1 MEYDKFILQ
10 KIKHSPKTGFK
21 IKDDWLNPN
30 LFDYQREI
38 VSRACEHGKYALFMD
53 TGLGKSITQMNYADA
68 VNRHTNKPVLMLA
81 PLAVVYQ
88 MLKEAGK
95 FGFELNH
102 ARDNNSIKNGLNITN
117 YESLHKLDSSLF
129 ACVVLD
135 ESSILKG
142 FDSKTRRYLTDEFR
156 HTKYKLACT
165 ATPSPNDFVEL
176 GTHSEFLGNYTVAEM
191 KMIYF
196 TQDRMNTQNYILKG
210 HSEDKFW
217 EWIASWAECLTS
229 PSDLGYD
236 GSAHILP
243 SLNEIY
249 HEISHDDCSYETNGL
264 LFEFAE
270 SNATTIGRNKR
281 KTIDQRAEK
290 VASLQT
296 DEPHLVWCDTNDEAD
311 HLKQAMPW
319 AVEVRGSDKEEKK
332 AEMAMAFANGEIR
345 TLISKA
351 SIFGYGMNFQNIHN
365 MTFTGLNY
373 SYESYYQAVR
383 RMYRFGQ
390 KNEVNVNVIVA
401 DNERSILDS
410 IHRKKGQ
417 HEKMKSAMQKAI
429 ISAKR
434 NSELKVDV
442 FNKFKFPSF
451 IKSKETL

>member
-1 MEYDKFILQ
+1 MEYDEFI
-10 KIKHSPKTGFK
+10 KTKKKYHPKSGFS
-21 IKDDWLNPN
+21 IPENWLNEN

-38 VSRACEHGKYALFMD
+38 VARSCDIGRYALFMD

-68 VNRHTNKPVLMLA
+68 VNRYTNKPVLMLA

-88 MLKEAGK
+88 MVREGEK
-95 FGFELNH
+95 FGFEINH
-102 ARDNNSIKNGLNITN
+102 VRGQKDVKNGINITN
-117 YESLHKLDSSLF
+117 YDSLHKFDASAFSG
-129 ACVVLD
+129 VVLD

-156 HTKYKLACT
+156 DTQFKLACT

-176 GTHSEFLGNYTVAEM
+176 GTHSEFLNSYTVAEM

-210 HSEDKFW
+210 HAEAEFW

-236 GSAHILP
+236 GSKHILP
-243 SLNEIY
+243 ALKEIY
-249 HEISHDDCSYETNGL
+249 HEIKHDDTSYLSNGA

-270 SNATTIGRNKR
+270 TNATTIGRNKR
-281 KTIDQRAEK
+281 ATIELRAEK
-290 VASLQT
+290 VAELQNGL
-296 DEPHLVWCDTNDEAD
+296 PHLVWCDTNDEAD
-311 HLKQAMPW
+311 KLKEAMPN
-319 AVEVRGSDKEEKK
+319 AVEVRGNHKDEYK
-332 AEMAMAFANGEIR
+332 AEMALAFANSEIQ

-351 SIFGYGMNFQNIHN
+351 SIFGFGVNFQQACN

-390 KNEVNVNVIVA
+390 KNEVNVNIIVA
-401 DNERSILDS
+401 DNERTILDS
-410 IHRKKGQ
+410 IHRKKEQ
-417 HEKMKSAMQKAI
+417 HEKMKRAMQVAI

-434 NSELKVDV
+434 DSQLKTDV
-442 FNKFKFPSF
+442 FNQFVFPSF
-451 IKSKETL
+451 VKTKGIF

>member
-1 MEYDKFILQ
+1 MEYDDFIKH
-10 KIKHSPKTGFK
+10 KIKTAPKVGFK
-21 IKDDWLNPN
+21 IKDDWLNDN
-30 LFDYQREI
+30 LFDYQKEI
-38 VSRACEHGKYALFMD
+38 VARACDHGKYALFMD

-102 ARDNNSIKNGLNITN
+102 AKDNNSIKNGLNITN

-129 ACVVLD
+129 SCVVLD

-156 HTKYKLACT
+156 HTKFKLACT

-176 GTHSEFLGNYTVAEM
+176 GTHSEFLNNYTVAEM

-196 TQDRMNTQNYILKG
+196 TQDRANTAEFILKG

-229 PSDLGYD
+229 PADLGYD
-236 GSAHILP
+236 GSSHILP
-243 SLNEIY
+243 PLNEVY
-249 HEISHDDCSYETNGL
+249 HEISHDDCSYESNGF

-281 KTIDQRAEK
+281 KTIEDRAAK
-290 VASLQT
+290 VAELQNG
-296 DEPHLVWCDTNDEAD
+296 DPHLVWCDTNAEAD
-311 HLKQAMPW
+311 KLKESMPH
-319 AVEVRGSDKEEKK
+319 AVEVRGDHKEEYK
-332 AEMAMAFANGEIR
+332 AEMAMAFADGEIQ

-390 KNEVNVNVIVA
+390 KNTVNVNVIVA
-401 DNERSILDS
+401 DNERSILDA
-410 IHRKKGQ
+410 IHRKKAQ

-429 ISAKR
+429 ITAKR
-434 NSELKVDV
+434 DSELKVDV
-442 FNKFKFPSF
+442 FNEFIFPSF
-451 IKSKETL
+451 IHSKEVL